1 MNTKYNSSLSWSSSD
16 GLSPEQPQIDVIM
29 QSFFSKLHSTAASFQ
44 VMIIIFS
51 ASILTHILEVRACY
65 AAVEVF
71 LSKKFF
77 RLFLHEI
84 CICTPPY

>member
-65 AAVEVF
+65 AAVEAISF
-71 LSKKFF
+71 EKILQYTKPFD
-77 RLFLHEI
+77 RMM
-84 CICTPPY
+84 